1 MTERNRQAKLNRAL
15 GRIEQHLG
23 HYIRGGMTQVAG
35 LPEGQTQA
43 SIEDFLNKDW
53 QFILANVRPV
63 TATEERNVYIAALRR
78 ELDAAEEYLADHL
91 FEENQDCDVE
101 HSHMR
106 ETATSNF

>member
-43 SIEDFLNKDW
+43 SIEDFLNRDW
-53 QFILANVRPV
+53 EFILANVRPV
-63 TATEERNVYIAALRR
+63 RSTEERDAYISALRR
-78 ELDAAEEYLADHL
+78 ELDAVEDQERV
-91 FEENQDCDVE
+91 DCDVE
-101 HSHMR
+101 HSHSM
-106 ETATSNF
+106 ETSTSNF